1 MKQIA
6 GVIILMVISQLAFSQ
21 TTNQPDP
28 TYSAGNYKHPN
39 KAAYAKEHNL
49 DKSTKLETVDAAD
62 NSNYKTPYSAKKV
75 KKAAM
80 VVSSDK
86 SKARGSYKHPQG
98 L

>member
-21 TTNQPDP
+21 TRIQPDP

-39 KAAYAKEHNL
+39 KAAYAREHNL

-62 NSNYKTPYSAKKV
+62 NSNYKAPYSSKKI

-80 VVSSDK
+80 VASSDK
-86 SKARGSYKHPQG
+86 SKARGSYKHPHG